1 MEISQNKSE
10 FVVGILNFR
19 NDIQKSLESYINIG
33 DLEEKRNE
41 YQGKFSK
48 ERFKG
53 YFVKKT
59 TIHIVFKYILIRMS
73 EDLQKIVNPKFNEDG
88 IQNWN
93 EMSKNYRKDY
103 YMLFNI
109 ATEDIRRTKELG
121 EIFEHCIYDN
131 YIEKLQYSVFNNK
144 EDNHI
149 ETLKEYDFKTLDPNT
164 AVSLFD
170 KLYPS
175 EDRENLQGFLEDSKV
190 TTYLMKSL
198 GLV

>member
-1 MEISQNKSE
+1 MDISQNKSE
-10 FVVGILNFR
+10 FIDDILSFR
-19 NDIQKSLESYINIG
+19 TEIQKSLEGCMNMG
-33 DLEEKRNE
+33 DLEEKRSE

-48 ERFKG
+48 ERFKD

-59 TIHIVFKYILIRMS
+59 TLHIVFKYILIRMS
-73 EDLQKIVNPKFNEDG
+73 EDLQRIVNPKFSIEG
-88 IQNWN
+88 IRNWN

-109 ATEDIRRTKELG
+109 ASEDIRRTKELG
-121 EIFEHCIYDN
+121 EIFTPSIYDN
-131 YIEKLQYSVFNNK
+131 YIEKLQRSVFNKK

-149 ETLKEYDFKTLDPNT
+149 EVLKEYDFRTLDPNT

-190 TTYLMKSL
+190 ITYLMKSL
-198 GLV
+198 GLI

>member
-1 MEISQNKSE
+1 MDINENKSKFIDE
-10 FVVGILNFR
+10 MLSFKK
-19 NDIQKSLESYINIG
+19 DIQSALEGAINIG
-33 DLEEKRNE
+33 ALEKQRSE

-48 ERFKG
+48 ERFKD

-59 TIHIVFKYILIRMS
+59 TLHIVFKYILIRMS
-73 EDLQKIVNPKFNEDG
+73 EDLQKIVNPKFSIEG
-88 IQNWN
+88 IRNWN

-103 YMLFNI
+103 LMLFNI
-109 ATEDIRRTKELG
+109 ASEDIRRTKELG
-121 EIFEHCIYDN
+121 AIFMLCIYDN
-131 YIEKLQYSVFNNK
+131 YIEKLQRSVFNKN

-149 ETLKEYDFKTLDPNT
+149 EILKEYDFRTLDPNT

-175 EDRENLQGFLEDSKV
+175 EDRENLQGFLEDSKI

-198 GLV
+198 GLM

>member
-1 MEISQNKSE
+1 VDISQNKSE
-10 FVVGILNFR
+10 FIDDILSFR
-19 NDIQKSLESYINIG
+19 TEIQKSLEGCMNMG
-33 DLEEKRNE
+33 DLEEKRSE

-48 ERFKG
+48 ERFKD

-59 TIHIVFKYILIRMS
+59 TLHIVFKYILIRMS
-73 EDLQKIVNPKFNEDG
+73 EDLQRIVNPKFSIEG
-88 IQNWN
+88 IRNWN

-109 ATEDIRRTKELG
+109 ASEDIRRTKELG
-121 EIFEHCIYDN
+121 EIFTPSIYDN
-131 YIEKLQYSVFNNK
+131 YIEKLQRSVFNKK

-149 ETLKEYDFKTLDPNT
+149 EVLKEYDFRTLDPNT

-190 TTYLMKSL
+190 ITYLMKSL
-198 GLV
+198 GLI